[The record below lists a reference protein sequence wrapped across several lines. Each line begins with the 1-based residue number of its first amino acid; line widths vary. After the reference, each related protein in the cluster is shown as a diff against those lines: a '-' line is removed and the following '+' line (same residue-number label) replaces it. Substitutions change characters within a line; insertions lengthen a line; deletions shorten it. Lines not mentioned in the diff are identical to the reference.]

1 MKKVIDLFKKHR
13 ELIVYLIFGVL
24 TTAVNLATFYAMESL
39 TDISYLINNAVAWVV
54 GVVFAFVTNK
64 IFVFE
69 SKSWNPS
76 VAGKEAVEFL
86 GARLFSFGVEE
97 LGLWLLVD
105 IIGLASFSMVIFGF
119 NISGE
124 LIAKVILAIVVVIMN
139 YVFSKLIIFKKKN

>member
-69 SKSWNPS
+69 SKSWKPS

-97 LGLWLLVD
+97 VGLWLLVD
-105 IIGLASFSMVIFGF
+105 LIGLSSFTKTILGF

-124 LIAKVILAIVVVIMN
+124 LISKVILAIVVVILN
-139 YVFSKLIIFKKKN
+139 YVFSKLIIFKKKS

>member
-69 SKSWNPS
+69 SKSWKPS

-97 LGLWLLVD
+97 VGLWLLVD
-105 IIGLASFSMVIFGF
+105 LIGLASFSKVIFGF
-119 NISGE
+119 DISGE
-124 LIAKVILAIVVVIMN
+124 LIAKVILAIVVVILN
-139 YVFSKLIIFKKKN
+139 YVFSKLIIFKKKS

>member
-69 SKSWNPS
+69 SKSWKPS

-97 LGLWLLVD
+97 VGLWLLVD
-105 IIGLASFSMVIFGF
+105 IIGLASFSKVIFGF
-119 NISGE
+119 DISGE
-124 LIAKVILAIVVVIMN
+124 LIAKVILAIVVVILN
-139 YVFSKLIIFKKKN
+139 YVFSKLIIFKKKS

>member
-13 ELIVYLIFGVL
+13 ELLVYLIFGVL

-69 SKSWNPS
+69 SKSWKPS

-97 LGLWLLVD
+97 VGLWLLVD
-105 IIGLASFSMVIFGF
+105 IIGLASFTKTILGF

-124 LIAKVILAIVVVIMN
+124 LISKVILAIVVVILN
-139 YVFSKLIIFKKKN
+139 YVFSKLIIFKKKS

>member
-69 SKSWNPS
+69 SKSWKPS

-97 LGLWLLVD
+97 VGLWLLVD
-105 IIGLASFSMVIFGF
+105 IIGLASFTKTILGF

-124 LIAKVILAIVVVIMN
+124 LISKVILAIVVVILN
-139 YVFSKLIIFKKKN
+139 YVFSKLIIFKKKS